1 MRGYCVSPL
10 HLVAIILMSNYY
22 CCCSAVANE
31 SSRQALRID
40 FLTGTA
46 DGRDVTAIKSSSY
59 PSLSRIPNS
68 RSNKIRNN
76 TLRRCSCGCRCRSG
90 RCRRSGSGRRC
101 RCRRWRTYGL
111 PIVEGVLL
119 GNAAN
124 GYPPV
129 HPCMQVLVGRGA
141 GIVVVARIGR
151 LNAGVRLCGQRAN
164 HV

>member
-68 RSNKIRNN
+68 RSNKIRHN
-76 TLRRCSCGCRCRSG
+76 TFRRSRCSCGCGYRS
-90 RCRRSGSGRRC
+90 RRGCWR
-101 RCRRWRTYGL
+101 RRWRTCRL
-111 PIVEGVLL
+111 PIVEGILL
-119 GNAAN
+119 GCAEDTHT
-124 GYPPV
+124 PV
-129 HPCMQVLVGRGA
+129 HPCMKVLVWRGA
-141 GIVVVARIGR
+141 GIVIVARIGR
-151 LNAGVRLCGQRAN
+151 LDTRVGLQGQGRDY
-164 HV
+164 V